1 MCRRDQRTGL
11 SVVIERSAEAD
22 LLGTLDEAVDEFLGD
37 GLLDDESGT
46 SRAHLTGV
54 DESGVERIVQGRLEV
69 GIGEDDVGVLAA
81 ELEGD
86 LLDRVRGV
94 AGQQT
99 TGDESAGERDHVDVL
114 VSRQRGTSIGAR
126 TEDEVAD
133 SGRQTE
139 LLEDLHGEDRSV
151 RGQLGG
157 LEDEGVAGG
166 DGRGDLPRSLQ
177 QRVVPRGDE
186 RTDAD
191 GLMHDL
197 RSHGVGAGVDDAT
210 GIVCGELAEVVEA
223 VRDVVHVDL
232 RFDEALT
239 GVQGLG
245 LREFVLALTQ
255 HSGELQ
261 QQVAAFAGGNRRPDA
276 GVEGAAGGLDRQLGV
291 RGAGFVH
298 LGDKAAVG
306 WVVDLPGSTVD
317 G

>member
-1 MCRRDQRTGL
+1 MCLGDEGTGL
-11 SVVIERSAEAD
+11 GVLIERSAEAD
-22 LLGTLDEAVDEFLGD
+22 LLGTLHEAADEFLGD
-37 GLLDDESGT
+37 GILDDESGAGRT
-46 SRAHLTGV
+46 HLTGV
-54 DESGVERIVQGRLEV
+54 DEGAVESIIQSRIEV
-69 GIGEDDVGVLAA
+69 GIGEDDVRVLAA
-81 ELEGD
+81 ELKGD
-86 LLDRVRGV
+86 LLDRVGGV
-94 AGQQT
+94 AEQQT
-99 TGDESAGERDHVDVL
+99 TGDEATGERDHVDVL
-114 VSRQRGTSIGAR
+114 MRRQRGTGIGTR
-126 TEDEVAD
+126 TEDEVAG
-133 SGRQTE
+133 SSRQTE
-139 LLEDLHGEDRSV
+139 LFEHLHGEDRRV
-151 RGQLGG
+151 RGELGR
-157 LEDEGVAGG
+157 LEDESVASG
-166 DGRGDLPRSLQ
+166 DGRGDLPRCLQ
-177 QRVVPRGDE
+177 QRVVPRSDE
-186 RTDAD
+186 RADAD
-191 GLMHDL
+191 GLVHDL
-197 RSHGVGAGVDDAT
+197 RRNGVGAGVDDAT